1 MLKPVASQP
10 DAGQQRD
17 DGGPDPAIAWER
29 DEQERLPPRGAGS
42 QHNQGEEKNPIVEEV
57 KAFAGEEADDAPGDG
72 LQLGGTRGAVG
83 TATQE
88 G

>member
-1 MLKPVASQP
+1 MLKPVAIQP

-17 DGGPDPAIAWER
+17 DSGPDPAIAWER

-42 QHNQGEEKNPIVEEV
+42 QHNQGEEKEPIVAEV
-57 KAFAGEEADDAPGDG
+57 KAFAEEDAAEAPGDG

-83 TATQE
+83 AATPE